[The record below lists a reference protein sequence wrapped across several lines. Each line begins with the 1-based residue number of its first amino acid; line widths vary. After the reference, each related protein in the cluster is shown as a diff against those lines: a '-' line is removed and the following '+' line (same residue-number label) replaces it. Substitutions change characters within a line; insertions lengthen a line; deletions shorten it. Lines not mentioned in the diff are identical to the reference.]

1 MNTERYARTIRYKA
15 ELDNAWKTHDPL
27 NPYNTD
33 YEKLLS
39 EVKIAGYKVLR
50 DSRGDH
56 KLIDKHPDAT
66 DNDIGSIFADVL
78 RRRG

>member
-1 MNTERYARTIRYKA
+1 M
-15 ELDNAWKTHDPL
+15 
-27 NPYNTD
+27 
-33 YEKLLS
+33 LS

-66 DNDIGSIFADVL
+66 DNDIGSIFADAL

>member
-1 MNTERYARTIRYKA
+1 MKQESPAFRHG
-15 ELDNAWKTHDPL
+15 ECQ
-27 NPYNTD
+27 
-33 YEKLLS
+33 EKLLS

-66 DNDIGSIFADVL
+66 DNDIGSIFADAL
-78 RRRG
+78 RRRR